1 MSLFQVKPSRSPWL
15 PTEEA
20 GSVYVLAY
28 RKGHVRWGTSTL
40 VQPGCFD
47 RSHQLLSHAHPVL
60 GSDHTAVVCFAAP
73 TSYSL
78 SLTVLNLSFSDFLFL
93 IPPPPQIFFFFFASI
108 SSSNSHQPQ
117 AEGMLRLAGFPNS
130 CHAPSMLTRTTQ
142 QRELGGPLRP
152 FPGMEPEIT
161 LPRVIFV
168 VVVF

>member
-93 IPPPPQIFFFFFASI
+93 IPPPPQIFFFF
-108 SSSNSHQPQ
+108 
-117 AEGMLRLAGFPNS
+117 LL
-130 CHAPSMLTRTTQ
+130 
-142 QRELGGPLRP
+142 P
-152 FPGMEPEIT
+152 FPPPIPTSPRLKACFAWQVSPTPAM
-161 LPRVIFV
+161 LPPC
-168 VVVF
+168 